1 MAKIQA
7 NSYSI
12 IIDEAPKGL
21 SDFVEAQSY
30 SKIFILV
37 DENTRTH
44 CYDKI
49 KSDLSFSH
57 ELVQILSGEE
67 HKNLDTCEFVWQSLL
82 EKGCDRKSL
91 LINLGGGV
99 IGDLGG
105 FCASTY
111 MRGIDFIQVPTT
123 LLSQVD
129 ASVGGKLGIDLSN
142 IKNIV
147 GVFKDPQLVWVQT
160 DFLSS
165 LPANEL
171 RSGYAEVIKHSLI
184 ADKEQWNAL
193 KEYNDLSEV
202 KDWTKLVHDS
212 IQIKNKVVTEDPYES
227 GLRKILNFGHTLG
240 HAIESLLL
248 DTEDKLLHGEAIAQG
263 MILESEIAVSKGQ
276 LSAQA
281 FEEVKTY
288 IEKIYG
294 KLDFK
299 KLDVEKL
306 LSIAKKDK
314 KNFAGDIRIAT
325 IDQIGSC
332 LYDLSVSA
340 DEVKSLFA

>member
-1 MAKIQA
+1 VATIHA

-12 IIDEAPKGL
+12 TIDEAQKGL
-21 SDFVEAQSY
+21 SDFVVAKEY
-30 SKIFILV
+30 SKVFILV
-37 DENTRTH
+37 DENTKTH

-49 KSDLSFSH
+49 KADLSFTH
-57 ELVQILSGEE
+57 ELIQILSGEE
-67 HKNLDTCEFVWQSLL
+67 HKNLHTCEFVWQALL
-82 EKGCDRKSL
+82 ESGCDRKSL

-129 ASVGGKLGIDLSN
+129 ASVGGKLGVDLSN

-184 ADKEQWNAL
+184 ANKNQWNNL
-193 KEYNDLSEV
+193 KKYNDLSEV
-202 KDWTKLVHDS
+202 QDWTELVHDS
-212 IQIKNKVVTEDPYES
+212 IQIKNKVVTQDPYES
-227 GLRKILNFGHTLG
+227 GIRKILNFGHTLG

-248 DTEDKLLHGEAIAQG
+248 DTDKKLLHGEAIAQG
-263 MILESEIAVSKGQ
+263 MILESRLAVSNGQ
-276 LSAQA
+276 LTNQE

-294 KLDFK
+294 KLDLK

-332 LYDLSVSA
+332 LYDISVST
-340 DEVKSLFA
+340 DEVETLFA

>member
-1 MAKIQA
+1 MATIQA

-21 SDFVEAQSY
+21 ADFVEAKQY
-30 SKIFILV
+30 SKVFILV
-37 DENTRTH
+37 DENTRVF

-49 KSDLSFSH
+49 KGSLSFPH
-57 ELVQILSGEE
+57 ELIQISAGEE
-67 HKNLDTCEFVWQSLL
+67 NKNLGSCEFVWTSLL
-82 EKGCDRKSL
+82 EKGADRKSL

-105 FCASTY
+105 FCASTF
-111 MRGIDFIQVPTT
+111 MRGIDFIQAPTT

-129 ASVGGKLGIDLSN
+129 ASVGGKLGVDLQS

-147 GVFKDPQLVWVQT
+147 GVFNDPQLVWVQT
-160 DFLSS
+160 DFLYS

-171 RSGYAEVIKHSLI
+171 RSGYAEVIKYCLI
-184 ADKEQWNAL
+184 ADKEQW
-193 KEYNDLSEV
+193 DILSQYENPSEI
-202 KDWTKLVHDS
+202 KDWTKLVSDS
-212 IQIKNKVVTEDPYES
+212 IEIKNKVVTQDPYEA

-248 DTEDKLLHGEAIAQG
+248 ETDERLLHGEAIAQG
-263 MILESEIAVSKGQ
+263 MILESELAVSKGH
-276 LSAQA
+276 LSMSE
-281 FEEVKTY
+281 FESLKSY

-294 KLDFK
+294 KIDLK

-325 IDQIGSC
+325 IDKIGSC
-332 LYDLSVSA
+332 IYDLQISK
-340 DEVKSLFA
+340 DEIKSLFA

>member
-1 MAKIQA
+1 MSTIQA
-7 NSYSI
+7 NSYPI
-12 IIDEAPKGL
+12 TIDEAPKGL
-21 SDFVEAQSY
+21 TEFIEAKKY
-30 SKIFILV
+30 SKVFVLV
-37 DENTRTH
+37 DENTKLH

-49 KSDLSFSH
+49 KDGLRFPH
-57 ELVQILSGEE
+57 ELIQISSGEE
-67 HKNLDTCEFVWQSLL
+67 NKNLSTCEFVWNDLL
-82 EKGCDRKSL
+82 EKGADRKSL
-91 LINLGGGV
+91 LVNLGGGV

-105 FCASTY
+105 FCASTF
-111 MRGIDFIQVPTT
+111 MRGIDFIQVPTS

-129 ASVGGKLGIDLSN
+129 ASVGGKLGVDLSN

-160 DFLSS
+160 DFLTS

-184 ADKEQWNAL
+184 ADRSQWNQL
-193 KEYNDLSEV
+193 KEYLNLTSV
-202 KDWTKLVHDS
+202 NDWTNLVYDS
-212 IQIKNKVVTEDPYES
+212 IQIKNKVVTEDPFEG

-248 DTEDKLLHGEAIAQG
+248 DTDEKLLHGEAIAQG
-263 MILESEIAVSKGQ
+263 MILEAKISVSKGH
-276 LSAQA
+276 LSSSA
-281 FEEVKTY
+281 FEELRNY

-294 KLDFK
+294 KLDLN

-314 KNFAGDIRIAT
+314 KNFAGDIRLAT

-332 LYDLSVSA
+332 LYDISVTS
-340 DEVKSLFA
+340 DEVRSLFA